1 MKYKALLLAGVLACS
16 CAFAA
21 EKPADPKKQTS
32 WNLYVDSKEA
42 FAMKKEL
49 GDKALFVD
57 VRDPIEIMFTGF
69 TDVVDVNIPFKL
81 STPTQWHEPP
91 KQVFKMTTNPDFE
104 PMIEQALKKRGLDK
118 SAPIILMCRSG
129 GTRGAPSAKML
140 EGKGYKNVYV
150 VTDGFEGGK
159 IKKGDKKNWRLKN
172 GWKNA
177 GLPWSYKLNKDKM
190 FIRTPEFDQKMALVD
205 ASKQTIGKFAKTLKG
220 ELKKAVKEGG
230 LANAIGVCSKKAGPI
245 AEKISKENGLSIK
258 RVSIKNR
265 NPKNVPSEWQKKV
278 LENFALKHAAGGN
291 LKKMAYAK
299 IVETDGKKQ
308 FRFVKAIPTGK
319 LCMKCHGEK
328 VDAKV
333 EAKLAELYP
342 DDKARGFKQGDL
354 RGAFVVT
361 KDLN

>member
-1 MKYKALLLAGVLACS
+1 MKYNALLLAGVLACS
-16 CAFAA
+16 SAFAA

-42 FAMKKEL
+42 YTMKKEQ
-49 GDKALFVD
+49 GDKVLFVD

-81 STPTQWHEPP
+81 STPSQWHKPP

-104 PMIEQALKKRGLDK
+104 SLVAKALKDRGLDK

-129 GTRGAPSAKML
+129 GTRGAPSSKML

-159 IKKGDKKNWRLKN
+159 IKKGEKKNWRLKN
-172 GWKNA
+172 GWKNSN
-177 GLPWSYKLNKDKM
+177 LPWSYKLNKEKM
-190 FIRTPEFDQKMALVD
+190 FFRSAELDQKMALIN

-230 LANAIGVCSKKAGPI
+230 LTNAIGVCSKKATPI
-245 AEKISKENGLSIK
+245 AQDISKQQGLTIK

-265 NPKNVPSEWQKKV
+265 NPNNVPTEWQRKV
-278 LENFALKHAAGGN
+278 LEDFALKHAKGAD
-291 LKKMAYAK
+291 LKKMAYAQ

-319 LCMKCHGEK
+319 LCLKCHAEK
-328 VDAKV
+328 IDAKV